1 MTRPASP
8 SPVNSPKHLHILCR
22 WLTLFLPVFLG
33 AGCALPDPDDVVLGP
48 GFRPAN
54 VHVETRRLN
63 PHLRRVAVL
72 PLSSEVG
79 GTPATDARESLET
92 AFHSELK
99 RTQRFETVWV
109 GREDL
114 QYLTGRADWAADDTL
129 PPDFLK
135 RLQEKYR
142 CDAVLFVRLTRYE
155 AYPPLAVG
163 WQFKL
168 VGCPTP
174 QVLWAFDEVF
184 DAREGAV
191 VNSARRY
198 QQSDRVP
205 GKRPADSRI
214 VLTSPRLFAAYTVHD
229 ALATLPPQ

>member
-1 MTRPASP
+1 M
-8 SPVNSPKHLHILCR
+8 
-22 WLTLFLPVFLG
+22 LPIFLG
-33 AGCALPDPDDVVLGP
+33 AGCALPDPDDLVLGS

-72 PLSSEVG
+72 PLTSEVG
-79 GTPATDARESLET
+79 GTPARDARESLET
-92 AFHSELK
+92 AFRSELK
-99 RTQRFETVWV
+99 RTQRFETAWV
-109 GREDL
+109 SGDDL
-114 QYLTGRADWAADDTL
+114 EALTGRRAWADDDTL
-129 PPDFLK
+129 PADFLK
-135 RLQEKYR
+135 RLQEKFR

-184 DAREGAV
+184 DAREAAV

-214 VLTSPRLFAAYTVHD
+214 VLTSPRLFAAYTLHD

>member
-1 MTRPASP
+1 MLP
-8 SPVNSPKHLHILCR
+8 LIL
-22 WLTLFLPVFLG
+22 F
-33 AGCALPDPDDVVLGP
+33 AGCALPDPDDLVLGP

-72 PLSSEVG
+72 PLTSEVG
-79 GTPATDARESLET
+79 GTPARDARESLET
-92 AFHSELK
+92 AFRSELK

-109 GREDL
+109 SGDDL
-114 QYLTGRADWAADDTL
+114 EALTGRRAWADDDTL
-129 PPDFLK
+129 PADFLK
-135 RLQEKYR
+135 RLQEKFR

-184 DAREGAV
+184 DAREAAV

-214 VLTSPRLFAAYTVHD
+214 VLTSPRLFAAYTLHD

>member
-1 MTRPASP
+1 M
-8 SPVNSPKHLHILCR
+8 NSPQLPRFLR
-22 WLTLFLPVFLG
+22 PWLALLLPVLLG
-33 AGCALPDPDDVVLGP
+33 GGCALPDPDDVVLGP

-72 PLSSEVG
+72 PLTSEVG
-79 GTPATDARESLET
+79 GTPATDARESLEAT
-92 AFHSELK
+92 FRSELK

-114 QYLTGRADWAADDTL
+114 QTLTGRADWAADDTL

-135 RLQEKYR
+135 RLQEQFR

-198 QQSDRVP
+198 RQADRVP

>member
-1 MTRPASP
+1 VTRPASP
-8 SPVNSPKHLHILCR
+8 SPVTPKLSSPILRR
-22 WLTLFLPVFLG
+22 WRALLLPVFLG
-33 AGCALPDPDDVVLGP
+33 AGCALPDPDDVVLGA
-48 GFRPAN
+48 GFRPGN

-72 PLSSEVG
+72 PLTSEVG
-79 GTPATDARESLET
+79 GTPAADAQESLEA
-92 AFHSELK
+92 AFRSELK

-109 GREDL
+109 GREEL
-114 QYLTGRADWAADDTL
+114 QNLTGRADWAADDTL

-135 RLQEKYR
+135 RLREKFR
-142 CDAVLFVRLTRYE
+142 CDAVLFARLTRYE

-191 VNSARRY
+191 VNSARRFR
-198 QQSDRVP
+198 QSDRMP